1 MQLPTEEEFKKTCA
15 EHMWCF
21 TMEPDLNKAM
31 EGLKTYHYIQK
42 VIKLGGG
49 KYKQIHRRSFEA
61 WMDKTIK
68 VIKQIEVERCAVY
81 IKRIFK

>member
-68 VIKQIEVERCAVY
+68 VIKQIEVE
-81 IKRIFK
+81 

>member
-1 MQLPTEEEFKKTCA
+1 
-15 EHMWCF
+15 
-21 TMEPDLNKAM
+21 MEPDLNKAM

-61 WMDKTIK
+61 WMDETKGPRHGALRSLWAPVDK
-68 VIKQIEVERCAVY
+68 K
-81 IKRIFK
+81 